1 MKRVGFML
9 KVRPDKVQEYREQHK
24 AVWPEMQA
32 ALRRNGWHRY
42 TLFMNDEGL
51 LFGYFETPEDFEAAL
66 EGMSKEEINRKWQDL
81 VAPLFEE
88 MQIAGKKKAARA
100 GTAGRSAGAAVAY
113 ADESMLEL
121 EEVFH
126 LD

>member
-42 TLFMNDEGL
+42 SIFMNDDGL
-51 LFGYFETPEDFEAAL
+51 LFGYFETPDCFAAAL
-66 EGMSKEEINRKWQDL
+66 EGMSREEVNRRWQEM
-81 VAPLFEE
+81 VAPYFEVLKV
-88 MQIAGKKKAARA
+88 AGSKTASRS
-100 GTAGRSAGAAVAY
+100 GTPRSSGGAAVAY
-113 ADESMLEL
+113 ADESMLQL

>member
-9 KVRPDKVQEYREQHK
+9 KVRPDKVKEYREQHR

-42 TLFMNDEGL
+42 SIFMNDDGL
-51 LFGYFETPEDFEAAL
+51 LFGYFETPDCFAAAL
-66 EGMSKEEINRKWQDL
+66 EGMSKEEVNRRWQEM
-81 VAPLFEE
+81 VAPYFEE
-88 MQIAGKKKAARA
+88 LRVAANKTSRP
-100 GTAGRSAGAAVAY
+100 GTSRCSMSAAVAY
-113 ADESMLEL
+113 ADESMVQL